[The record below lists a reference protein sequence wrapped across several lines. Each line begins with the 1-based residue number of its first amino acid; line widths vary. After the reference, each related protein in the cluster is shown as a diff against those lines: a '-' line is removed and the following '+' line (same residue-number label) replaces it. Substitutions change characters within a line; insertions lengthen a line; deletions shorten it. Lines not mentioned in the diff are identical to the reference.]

1 MGRLAIKRVSYLGEK
16 YRYISP
22 EFKLGL
28 NILEGKNG
36 TGKTTF
42 SDLICYALGIY
53 AYQFDPKDDSQHKVV
68 MSDINNYI
76 LLEVWLNSEEFKI
89 KRFIKQNTIF
99 VEDIHGNIEVYPIYR
114 QQNNTIFSDW
124 LLSKLSIPIIEIYQG
139 SKKFKLGISDLFR
152 LVHYDQETP
161 ARKIYKE
168 HRNNGNFVAD
178 SLYIR
183 KVIFEILNGYQFSE
197 YYSKL
202 GELYRLEREKDSAK
216 SVLKNYEDISLQMG
230 YESSFVNKQLIEK
243 ELSEAKLQLEKIN
256 TYKDGIKVT
265 TSDSPILLNQ
275 VQNLRKELLEN
286 ENELNKWKSKLRNL
300 NMELRSIL
308 TLKEN
313 VILEVTQIKKIIVA
327 HEEINLFSPN
337 TCPCCLRN
345 VERKEQHCI
354 CGGKLDDMQYE
365 RFFYTDNEYHEILK
379 SKIKSVETIESALLA
394 CEKEKEDV
402 VNIIAKHETNSERI
416 KKTLLKVEKDIK
428 IYTNDAEINELNDK
442 ILLIKNQIQK
452 NEQKLVVADKY
463 NQLEK
468 ESTNKTNSFESLK
481 KEVEGLENN
490 IIKKSIVKTI
500 ENFNTVYNQL
510 MTEASDDIVKAA
522 ITENDYMPIINDG
535 EYKQASS
542 NVPKRFMYF
551 LTLLKLSIANKKMP
565 FPRFLLIDTPENLG
579 IDHENLEKVLKQLIS
594 EDENENVNYQVI
606 LTTGKEKYPKEFKKY
621 VFDTLED
628 DDKLLKPVDSENK

>member
-1 MGRLAIKRVSYLGEK
+1 ME
-16 YRYISP
+16 
-22 EFKLGL
+22 
-28 NILEGKNG
+28 
-36 TGKTTF
+36 
-42 SDLICYALGIY
+42 
-53 AYQFDPKDDSQHKVV
+53 
-68 MSDINNYI
+68 
-76 LLEVWLNSEEFKI
+76 
-89 KRFIKQNTIF
+89 
-99 VEDIHGNIEVYPIYR
+99 IET
-114 QQNNTIFSDW
+114 Q
-124 LLSKLSIPIIEIYQG
+124 
-139 SKKFKLGISDLFR
+139 
-152 LVHYDQETP
+152 
-161 ARKIYKE
+161 
-168 HRNNGNFVAD
+168 
-178 SLYIR
+178 
-183 KVIFEILNGYQFSE
+183 
-197 YYSKL
+197 
-202 GELYRLEREKDSAK
+202 
-216 SVLKNYEDISLQMG
+216 
-230 YESSFVNKQLIEK
+230 
-243 ELSEAKLQLEKIN
+243 
-256 TYKDGIKVT
+256 
-265 TSDSPILLNQ
+265 
-275 VQNLRKELLEN
+275 
-286 ENELNKWKSKLRNL
+286 KSKYGAKKYSYFKRKCNF
-300 NMELRSIL
+300 RSYSD
-308 TLKEN
+308 
-313 VILEVTQIKKIIVA
+313 KKIIVA